1 MEGGRIMAL
10 KITKEGNII
19 KVVETLC
26 SWHHTNVTTILYD
39 MENKKKKGG
48 NDPWYPMTQSDIDWV
63 TKYYLPKVE
72 Q

>member
-19 KVVETLC
+19 KVIETLC

-39 MENKKKKGG
+39 MENKKKKEAMILGI
-48 NDPWYPMTQSDIDWV
+48 Q
-63 TKYYLPKVE
+63 
-72 Q
+72 

>member
-1 MEGGRIMAL
+1 ML
-10 KITKEGNII
+10 KITKEENII

-26 SWHHTNVTTILYD
+26 SWHHADVRTILYD
-39 MENKKKKGG
+39 MENKKKKADD
-48 NDPWYPMTQSDIDWV
+48 DPWYPMTQRDIDWV

>member
-1 MEGGRIMAL
+1 ML

-19 KVVETLC
+19 KVVETLP
-26 SWHHTNVTTILYD
+26 SWTRTDVRTILYD
-39 MENKKKKGG
+39 MENKKKKVAD
-48 NDPWYPMTQSDIDWV
+48 DPWYPMTQSDIDWV

>member
-1 MEGGRIMAL
+1 ML
-10 KITKEGNII
+10 KITKEENII

-26 SWHHTNVTTILYD
+26 SWHHTDVRTILYD
-39 MENKKKKGG
+39 MANKKKKVDD
-48 NDPWYPMTQSDIDWV
+48 DPWYPMTQRDIDWV